1 MTYNEKLQYFLK
13 SKNMTK
19 KKMAEMLQVNET
31 MLGRYMS
38 GEANFTQAFLIK
50 LMAVFPDADLNYI
63 FSEDG
68 NKNLDMVAEPT
79 EDLPKIQKVLSG
91 ITLLQKQLDEL
102 KQSIEKNL

>member
-1 MTYNEKLQYFLK
+1 MAYNEKLHYFLK

-38 GEANFTQAFLIK
+38 GEANFPPLFLCK
-50 LMAVFPDADLNYI
+50 LISVFPEVDLNYI
-63 FSEDG
+63 FSEEG
-68 NKNLDMVAEPT
+68 NSNLDMVAEPT
-79 EDLPKIQKVLSG
+79 EDLPKVQKVLSG
-91 ITLLQKQLDEL
+91 ITTLQKQLDEL